1 MLVST
6 VVACLLLPVQA
17 HSVWAKAL
25 LGRDNDPQG
34 VKVVF
39 AEQAGV
45 PDALIQRLLPSHR
58 DDLVTMTQWSSNCP
72 PYTVPLALTDH
83 GTALVGQ
90 SHDGAECG
98 STLTSQHWNY
108 GPYPPLHMV
117 NVQFSYSSLVYQT
130 PGAFQ
135 DFVVPFVQTQAT
147 YPTIAVRNC
156 GGGPAATLPQQR
168 RLVRATTHPEEET
181 TNVAGTTTND
191 STTSSSTG
199 MRMSFQLAVGGF
211 PNQQQ
216 PSIHE
221 DKNKIYSP
229 LQVCL
234 YYSGGLVILCGTVD
248 LSKNHHP
255 ELVVLAGNTPT
266 TTRVQPVQESALGRQ
281 LVSNPKKPTV
291 LIYAKAN
298 MTITDTVTGE
308 QELLVVTTSVYC
320 EGACSDE
327 TQSNVQTR
335 SN

>member
-1 MLVST
+1 MST

-58 DDLVTMTQWSSNCP
+58 DGLVTMTQWSSNCP
-72 PYTVPLALTDH
+72 PFIVPLSLWDN
-83 GTALVGQ
+83 GTALVGHV
-90 SHDGAECG
+90 SSNKEAECG

-130 PGAFQ
+130 TTAFQ

-156 GGGPAATLPQQR
+156 GGPAATLPQ
-168 RLVRATTHPEEET
+168 RLRRATTHPDAET
-181 TNVAGTTTND
+181 TNVAVTTTNH
-191 STTSSSTG
+191 STSSSTG

-216 PSIHE
+216 PSIYKDINNNN
-221 DKNKIYSP
+221 DKKKNYSP

-248 LSKNHHP
+248 LSKNHHH
-255 ELVVLAGNTPT
+255 EVVVLAGNTPSV
-266 TTRVQPVQESALGRQ
+266 RVQPAQESALGRQ
-281 LVSNPKKPTV
+281 LVPNPKKPTV

-308 QELLVVTTSVYC
+308 QELLVVTTSVYF
-320 EGACSDE
+320 EGACSE
-327 TQSNVQTR
+327 
-335 SN
+335 